1 MSQSDPVPSVPSSP
15 PESEPNLLSHL
26 ERILEHMTQQNKDQ
40 ISIIGQVRSSNDL
53 VRQTNKRVNIIL
65 IVAGLALAL
74 AILQTV
80 RMYNAVNR
88 LEVTESHLMAL
99 KTSLNESLDLSR
111 EMNARST
118 VTEKKISNVEALA
131 EQSPKLVADKG
142 TGQLKLEV
150 PLINTK
156 RPLRKASRAP
166 AAVAA
171 SAVAAAPPV
180 SSDDAASAPK
190 AVVPLPAPQAIDF

>member
-1 MSQSDPVPSVPSSP
+1 
-15 PESEPNLLSHL
+15 
-26 ERILEHMTQQNKDQ
+26 MTQQNKDQ

>member
-1 MSQSDPVPSVPSSP
+1 
-15 PESEPNLLSHL
+15 
-26 ERILEHMTQQNKDQ
+26 MTQQNADQ
-40 ISIIGQVRSSNDL
+40 ISIIGHVKASNDL

-74 AILQTV
+74 AVLQTV

-156 RPLRKASRAP
+156 RPTRKSSKIAA
-166 AAVAA
+166 AAVVASAA
-171 SAVAAAPPV
+171 SAPP
-180 SSDDAASAPK
+180 SNSDEVPPSAPK
-190 AVVPLPAPQAIDF
+190 AVVPLPGPQAIDFQ